1 MLWLICIRHTMYK
14 ITAGRKNERFHEYTT
29 RSPNV
34 FLKTF
39 IQEMHSRIAFSTD
52 IWMRKIA
59 VRIINECGGET
70 VTPCTIRTCTF
81 IQPAAVW
88 NKDEKESHPSLSRR
102 RCHREGTF
110 TTLPTPRKDRVE
122 RDDADGL
129 RERGDWSIDS
139 RARTLLTCTWRVSPW
154 SRSNRLRYYRSVEIR
169 DTIQTSRARQT
180 IALLLD
186 TKDDGTEE
194 MRQERGDCEAS
205 RRWSALDLA
214 SVRSLAG
221 PSCSPVLICFLLPL
235 RHHPS
240 SSPRDGPFLD
250 HPLPPRSRKRGFRS
264 PPVLAAASCCR
275 RCCETPERRRRMR
288 TLLITLVV
296 LYAPEEKTPSL
307 CRYCPPA

>member
-1 MLWLICIRHTMYK
+1 MNGFMNTRRVHPMYFWKSLFKKCIQESHSRQIFECERSPLESSTNA
-14 ITAGRKNERFHEYTT
+14 AGKPLLPARYVRALSYSRPRYETKTKKNPILHCHDEGVIAKVPSPLYRRRERIASSETT
-29 RSPNV
+29 RMASESEAIGP
-34 FLKTF
+34 LTR
-39 IQEMHSRIAFSTD
+39 ELAHCSL
-52 IWMRKIA
+52 
-59 VRIINECGGET
+59 VRD
-70 VTPCTIRTCTF
+70 
-81 IQPAAVW
+81 A
-88 NKDEKESHPSLSRR
+88 SHPEADPIGCVITGVSR
-102 RCHREGTF
+102 
-110 TTLPTPRKDRVE
+110 
-122 RDDADGL
+122 
-129 RERGDWSIDS
+129 
-139 RARTLLTCTWRVSPW
+139 
-154 SRSNRLRYYRSVEIR
+154 YEIR
-169 DTIQTSRARQT
+169 FRRARQT